1 MSSANEAECF
11 ETLGI
16 SLNSREFQIL
26 KYILKIS
33 ETEKRQPTFS
43 DIQGMANASADAPFS
58 KQWIYRCLKNL
69 EESKFITVDRINKP
83 TRYSASLVD
92 TRNGFSLLAD
102 QKTTALQEE
111 WKRVNAKLETIQ
123 SCNTYDLAYYLVDN
137 LSGNR
142 AENRAGV
149 IEGVSNIRQT
159 IAMEVCEKSRMGD
172 TIRINNRRTIVE
184 TGTDSPVSI
193 ERMLLEA
200 CTKNV
205 RMMALLDREPL
216 QKFIEDRSLMQ
227 FIIREK
233 DTLLKSLNTGNLEI
247 RVTNKNLV
255 PYRMLALNSEK
266 LFLFLADRPI
276 TDTVALISREANP
289 LLLDEAV
296 SAFDE
301 TWRNSQNLNNEILSV
316 LNSLDSGQDP
326 VLSL

>member
-1 MSSANEAECF
+1 MSGTSETECF
-11 ETLGI
+11 ATLGI
-16 SLNSREFQIL
+16 SLKSREFQIL
-26 KYILKIS
+26 KYILQIS
-33 ETEKRQPTFS
+33 GTEKRQPTFS
-43 DIQGMANASADAPFS
+43 DIQGMANASVDEPFS

-92 TRNGFSLLAD
+92 TRTGFSLRAG
-102 QKTTALQEE
+102 QKATTLQEE
-111 WKRVNAKLETIQ
+111 WKQVAANLETIQ
-123 SCNTYDLAYYLVDN
+123 SCNTYDLAYYLVDS

-142 AENRAGV
+142 AENLTGV
-149 IEGVSNIRQT
+149 IEGLSNIRQT
-159 IAMEVCEKSRMGD
+159 IAMEVCEKSSMGD

-184 TGTDSPVSI
+184 TDTDSPVSI

-216 QKFIEDRSLMQ
+216 QKFIDDRSLMQ
-227 FIIREK
+227 FMIREK

-247 RVTNKNLV
+247 RVTDKNLV

-266 LFLFLADRPI
+266 LFLFLADRPR

-289 LLLDEAV
+289 MLLDEAV

-301 TWRNSQNLNNEILSV
+301 TWKNSQNVSNEILAV
-316 LNSLDSGQDP
+316 LNSLNSGQDP